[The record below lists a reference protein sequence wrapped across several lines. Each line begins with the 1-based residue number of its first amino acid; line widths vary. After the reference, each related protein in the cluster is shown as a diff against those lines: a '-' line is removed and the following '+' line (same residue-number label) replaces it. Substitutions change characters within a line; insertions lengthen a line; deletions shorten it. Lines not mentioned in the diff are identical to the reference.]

1 MIVLLDVPETF
12 KGVAAVDVERGS
24 VRVTERSNQD
34 CLSDTREGLLVE
46 AAFSQKLC
54 L

>member
-12 KGVAAVDVERGS
+12 KGVAAVYIERGS
-24 VRVTERSNQD
+24 VRITERSTAGR
-34 CLSDTREGLLVE
+34 LSGPREGLLVE
-46 AAFSQKLC
+46 ADFSQKLC